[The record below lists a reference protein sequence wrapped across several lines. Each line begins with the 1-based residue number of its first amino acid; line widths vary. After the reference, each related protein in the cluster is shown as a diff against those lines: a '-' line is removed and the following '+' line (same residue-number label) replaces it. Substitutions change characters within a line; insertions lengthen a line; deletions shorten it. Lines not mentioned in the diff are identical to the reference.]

1 VDRRRFL
8 LTTLAGALAVPR
20 AAEAQQAS
28 RVYRVGVMAI
38 APTPHLLAAWQ
49 QGLRNH
55 GWIEG
60 QNIAVEYRYSQ
71 GNDARFAEFAAEFV
85 RLKVD
90 VIGAVSEPA
99 VRAAKQATS
108 TIPIVM
114 VAATVSEFAT
124 NLARPDANI
133 TGFRIYADD
142 LAGKQLQ
149 LLKETVPRGSRISV
163 LYSAS
168 IEVGRKMFEAARIA
182 GLGLGLTLE
191 PLVVD
196 VPADI
201 EGALASVARRRPDA
215 ILVLP
220 SNSSYLGLRAIIE
233 FAAANRLPTMY
244 PYREAAAAGG
254 LIAYTTFLPDVFER
268 HASYIDKIL
277 KGAKVAE
284 LPVQQ
289 PTTFELVINVKT
301 AKALGLTIPP
311 SLLLRADQIIE

>member
-1 VDRRRFL
+1 MGGAV
-8 LTTLAGALAVPR
+8 ALAPIG
-20 AAEAQQAS
+20 AAVHAQEYKAQQAS

-49 QGLRNH
+49 QGLRDH

-71 GNDARFAEFAAEFV
+71 GNDTRFAEFAAEFV

-114 VAATVSEFAT
+114 VAATVSEFAA
-124 NLARPDANI
+124 NLARPEANI
-133 TGFRIYADD
+133 TGFRIFADD

-163 LYSAS
+163 LYSAN
-168 IEVGRKMFEAARIA
+168 EVGRKMLEAAQIA

-191 PLVVD
+191 PLAVD
-196 VPADI
+196 MPVNI
-201 EGALASVARRRPDA
+201 EGALGSVARRRPDA

-233 FAAANRLPTMY
+233 FAAVNQLPTMY
-244 PYREAAAAGG
+244 PYREAAVAGG
-254 LIAYTTFLPDVFER
+254 LIAYTTFFPDVFQR
-268 HASYIDKIL
+268 HASYIDRIL
-277 KGAKVAE
+277 RGAKVAE

-289 PTTFELVINVKT
+289 PTKFELVINLKT
-301 AKALGLTIPP
+301 AKALGLTIPQ
-311 SLLLRADQIIE
+311 SLLLRADQVIE